1 MTKKKDET
9 VSEKKEFTKTD
20 AHTQSGRSLLPIE
33 QLLGE
38 NVPAEIDQ
46 GKFLLKLKT
55 GKRLNKIVSKTKVK
69 TNLESEFKGG
79 LVLGPFSKS
88 QIVSLCEEKLLTK
101 RDELLIPQGTWKVV
115 SDVISEVSFDQLA
128 SEDFTVTHSLTGSV
142 TETQTATAPSATGT
156 AENKEDLIQSPFQ
169 VSPQSKVDEKLSV
182 NAGAVKRIEATE
194 NIVRTVPH
202 VQKSQASQE
211 RKTPSFLNAG
221 VYLWLFV
228 GLALVGVLVYLNF
241 GPASQETQK
250 IAQRYTPQPYAG
262 TQNIQNEEWPEY
274 LKAKDF
280 EILKENRSPLL
291 MKLDPILEAYERG
304 AKVVSEPDMK
314 LLRVLAGP
322 GSSSLE
328 ARVLASNML
337 AALALSK
344 QQTDEAR
351 KILDK
356 LLEIVPTD
364 STTLINRSLTYF
376 ATRDYKEA
384 KDFASTALRLCK
396 GQSCW
401 VSRAMLGLIASEE
414 DRWADAEENF
424 KAALENSRGN
434 LWVQGLRMRALK
446 NSSKEAAKAKLS
458 LLLTESFLLDPDVMV
473 DAPLRAPLALQIF
486 LNEVVRGYRS
496 ALDGAGDT
504 LTEGQRKYVE
514 WILSRLELNPLSISA
529 KEVLDKLQNESAALS
544 QMAASYLE
552 KDAGRLDRAADIAT
566 RTLSRLSGSPIK
578 SSWPWSFA
586 GDIQR
591 ARGLYD
597 QAIVFY
603 EGALSRNPRD
613 VNAVFGLALIL
624 REKREY
630 KASFQKIEEALSL
643 DPDYIPAQLRRDR
656 FEWEKF
662 WLAK

>member
-1 MTKKKDET
+1 MSKKKEET
-9 VSEKKEFTKTD
+9 ISLKEFTKTD
-20 AHTQSGRSLLPIE
+20 AHNTQSGRSFLPIDE
-33 QLLGE
+33 LLGAKA
-38 NVPAEIDQ
+38 PAEIDK

-55 GKRLNKIVSKTKVK
+55 GKRLEKIVQKIKIK
-69 TNLESEFKGG
+69 TNLDHNFKGG

-88 QIVSLCEEKLLTK
+88 QVVALCEERLLTK
-101 RDELLIPQGTWKVV
+101 RDELLVPQGTWKVV

-128 SEDFTVTHSLTGSV
+128 SEEYTSTSSQTGSV
-142 TETQTATAPSATGT
+142 TETQTQTQTLTATVNSAPHV
-156 AENKEDLIQSPFQ
+156 EDA
-169 VSPQSKVDEKLSV
+169 VPQPTIEVKVEQKAPPISE
-182 NAGAVKRIEATE
+182 AVKRGEATE
-194 NIVRTVPH
+194 TIVRPVVREPI
-202 VQKSQASQE
+202 VQE
-211 RKTPSFLNAG
+211 RKKSPSRTGIFLWVFAG
-221 VYLWLFV
+221 VSLV
-228 GLALVGVLVYLNF
+228 AILAYLNYGF
-241 GPASQETQK
+241 FQKETEKGTQEYSSK
-250 IAQRYTPQPYAG
+250 PYTAV
-262 TQNIQNEEWPEY
+262 QNIQNEEWPEY

-280 EILKENRSPLL
+280 ETLKENRSPLL
-291 MKLDPILEAYERG
+291 RKLDPILEAYEKG

-364 STTLINRSLTYF
+364 PTTLINRSLTYF

-396 GQSCW
+396 GQGCW
-401 VSRAMLGLIASEE
+401 VSRSMLGLIAAEE
-414 DRWADAEENF
+414 DRWADVEENF
-424 KAALENSRGN
+424 KAALESSRGN
-434 LWVQGLRMRALK
+434 LWVQGLRMRAYK
-446 NSSKEAAKAKLS
+446 NSPKDVAKAKLQF
-458 LLLTESFLLDPDVMV
+458 LLTESFILDPDVMV
-473 DAPLRAPLALQIF
+473 DAPLRAPLAIQIF

-496 ALDGAGDT
+496 ALDNSGDS
-504 LTEGQRKYVE
+504 LSQGQKLYIE

-529 KEVLDKLQNESAALS
+529 KEVLDKLQFETATLS

-552 KDAGRLDRAADIAT
+552 KEVGLLDRSADIVT
-566 RTLSRLSGSPIK
+566 RTLSRFSGSPIK

-586 GDIQR
+586 GDVQR
-591 ARGLYD
+591 SRGLYD
-597 QAIVFY
+597 QAIIFY

-624 REKREY
+624 REKKEY

>member
-33 QLLGE
+33 QILGE
-38 NVPAEIDQ
+38 KVPAEIDQ

-55 GKRLNKIVSKTKVK
+55 GARLDKIVSKTKVK

-101 RDELLIPQGTWKVV
+101 RDELLLPQGTWKVV

-128 SEDFTVTHSLTGSV
+128 SDDFTVTHSLTGSV
-142 TETQTATAPSATGT
+142 TETQTATTPTSAE
-156 AENKEDLIQSPFQ
+156 AVNKEDLVQSPLQ
-169 VSPQSKVDEKLSV
+169 VSPHAKVDAKPAM
-182 NAGAVKRIEATE
+182 NAEAVKRGEATE
-194 NIVRTVPH
+194 TIVRPVPQ
-202 VQKSQASQE
+202 VQKSQASQA

-221 VYLWLFV
+221 VYLWFFV

-241 GPASQETQK
+241 GPTSQETQK
-250 IAQRYTPQPYAG
+250 VAQRYTPQPYAG
-262 TQNIQNEEWPEY
+262 TQNMQNEEWPEY

-291 MKLDPILEAYERG
+291 MKLDPILEAYEKG

-344 QQTDEAR
+344 QQTEEAR

-401 VSRAMLGLIASEE
+401 VSRAMLGLIAAEE

-446 NSSKEAAKAKLS
+446 NSSKEAAKAKLA
-458 LLLTESFLLDPDVMV
+458 LLLT
-473 DAPLRAPLALQIF
+473 
-486 LNEVVRGYRS
+486 
-496 ALDGAGDT
+496 
-504 LTEGQRKYVE
+504 
-514 WILSRLELNPLSISA
+514 
-529 KEVLDKLQNESAALS
+529 
-544 QMAASYLE
+544 
-552 KDAGRLDRAADIAT
+552 
-566 RTLSRLSGSPIK
+566 
-578 SSWPWSFA
+578 
-586 GDIQR
+586 
-591 ARGLYD
+591 
-597 QAIVFY
+597 
-603 EGALSRNPRD
+603 
-613 VNAVFGLALIL
+613 
-624 REKREY
+624 
-630 KASFQKIEEALSL
+630 
-643 DPDYIPAQLRRDR
+643 
-656 FEWEKF
+656 
-662 WLAK
+662 

>member
-33 QLLGE
+33 QILGE
-38 NVPAEIDQ
+38 KVPAEIDQ

-55 GKRLNKIVSKTKVK
+55 GARLDKIVSKTKVK

-142 TETQTATAPSATGT
+142 TETQTATTPTSAE
-156 AENKEDLIQSPFQ
+156 AVNKEDLVQSPLQ
-169 VSPQSKVDEKLSV
+169 VSPHAKVDAKPAM
-182 NAGAVKRIEATE
+182 NAEAVKRGEATE
-194 NIVRTVPH
+194 TIVRPVPQ
-202 VQKSQASQE
+202 VQKSQASQA

-221 VYLWLFV
+221 VYLWFFV

-241 GPASQETQK
+241 GPTSQETQK
-250 IAQRYTPQPYAG
+250 VAQRYTPQPYAG
-262 TQNIQNEEWPEY
+262 TQNMQNEEWPEY

-291 MKLDPILEAYERG
+291 MKLDPILEAYEKG

-344 QQTDEAR
+344 QQTEEAR

-401 VSRAMLGLIASEE
+401 VSRAMLGLIAAEE

-446 NSSKEAAKAKLS
+446 NSSKEAAKAKLA

-496 ALDGAGDT
+496 ALDGAADT

>member
-1 MTKKKDET
+1 MSKKKEET
-9 VSEKKEFTKTD
+9 ISLKEFTKTD
-20 AHTQSGRSLLPIE
+20 AHTHSGRTLLPIE
-33 QLLGE
+33 QILGE
-38 NVPAEIDQ
+38 KASPVIDQ

-55 GKRLNKIVSKTKVK
+55 GKRLEKIVQKTKTK
-69 TNLESEFKGG
+69 TNLEPSFRGG
-79 LVLGPFSKS
+79 LILGPYSKS
-88 QIVSLCEEKLLTK
+88 QIVYLCEEKLLTK
-101 RDELLIPQGTWKVV
+101 RDELLVPQGTWKVV
-115 SDVISEVSFDQLA
+115 SDVISEVSFEQLA
-128 SEDFTVTHSLTGSV
+128 SEDFTSTNSLTGSV
-142 TETQTATAPSATGT
+142 TETQTVTLTATTPSSNPQEIPSVLAQPKVTV
-156 AENKEDLIQSPFQ
+156 KFPSPE
-169 VSPQSKVDEKLSV
+169 SIKK
-182 NAGAVKRIEATE
+182 GEATE
-194 NIVRTVPH
+194 TIVRPTQQSQVLQ
-202 VQKSQASQE
+202 QKKS
-211 RKTPSFLNAG
+211 PSFLTTG
-221 VYLWLFV
+221 IYLWLFV
-228 GLALVGVLVYLNF
+228 GLLVVGALAYLNF
-241 GPASQETQK
+241 VPRESEGSKVTQK
-250 IAQRYTPQPYAG
+250 YNPRSFSVNT
-262 TQNIQNEEWPEY
+262 NIQNEEWPEY

-280 EILKENRSPLL
+280 EVLKANRSPIL
-291 MKLDPILEAYERG
+291 MKLDPILEAYEKG

-314 LLRVLAGP
+314 LLKVLSGP

-364 STTLINRSLTYF
+364 STTLLNRSLTFF

-384 KDFASTALRLCK
+384 KDYASTALRLCK

-401 VSRAMLGLIASEE
+401 VARSMLGLIAGEE
-414 DRWADAEENF
+414 KRWADVEENF
-424 KAALENSRGN
+424 KAALEVSRGN
-434 LWVQGLRMRALK
+434 MWVQGLRMRALAD
-446 NSSKEAAKAKLS
+446 SPKESLKAKLS
-458 LLLTESFLLDPDVMV
+458 LLLTESFVLDPDVMV

-486 LNEVVRGYRS
+486 LNEVVRGYRNAMDVAS
-496 ALDGAGDT
+496 DT
-504 LTEGQRKYVE
+504 LTDGQRKYFE
-514 WILSRLELNPLSISA
+514 WILSRMELNPLSITS
-529 KEVLDKLQNESAALS
+529 KEALDKLQNETSTLS
-544 QMAASYLE
+544 QLAASYLE
-552 KDAGRLDRAADIAT
+552 KDAGRLDRAADIVT
-566 RTLSRLSGSPIK
+566 RTITRLSGSPVK

-624 REKREY
+624 REKKEF

-662 WLAK
+662 WLSK

>member
-1 MTKKKDET
+1 MSKKKDET

-33 QLLGE
+33 ELLGDKA
-38 NVPAEIDQ
+38 PAEIDQ

-55 GKRLNKIVSKTKVK
+55 GARLDKIVSKIKIK

-88 QIVSLCEEKLLTK
+88 QIVYLSKEKLLTK

-115 SDVISEVSFDQLA
+115 SDAISEVPFDQLA
-128 SEDFTVTHSLTGSV
+128 SEDYSVTHSLTGSK
-142 TETQTATAPSATGT
+142 TDTLTATAPAGT
-156 AENKEDLIQSPFQ
+156 LAPENQEGPVQTPSQ
-169 VSPQSKVDEKLSV
+169 ASSKPHVVLKPVVKPESV
-182 NAGAVKRIEATE
+182 IKGEATE
-194 NIVRTVPH
+194 TIVRPVQQVP
-202 VQKSQASQE
+202 KAQASQV
-211 RKTPSFLNAG
+211 RKTSSFLNTG

-241 GPASQETQK
+241 APASLETQTLS
-250 IAQRYTPQPYAG
+250 QRYTPQPYTG
-262 TQNIQNEEWPEY
+262 SQNIQNEEWPEY

-291 MKLDPILEAYERG
+291 TKLDPILEAYEKG

-344 QQTDEAR
+344 QQTDESR

-401 VSRAMLGLIASEE
+401 VSRAMLGLIAAEE
-414 DRWADAEENF
+414 DRWPDAEENF

-446 NSSKEAAKAKLS
+446 NSSKESAKAKLS

-496 ALDGAGDT
+496 ALDGASDS
-504 LTEGQRKYVE
+504 LTEGQRKYIE

-529 KEVLDKLQNESAALS
+529 KEVLEKLQNESAALS

-552 KDAGRLDRAADIAT
+552 KDAGRLDRAADIVT

-624 REKREY
+624 REKKEY